1 MLNTV
6 LFFKSKR
13 IYFTFRVGVNSNTD
27 TSFLR
32 IYGTGSHRKI
42 SRHHSSLIIWVSKL
56 QMEFFDQ
63 KSSDTLKKTFS
74 STVSGPFI
82 WASLRVSCV
91 PDQDPVTSASFL
103 PEPDPTCNFIF
114 FLNPILQITFARG
127 QDSDSGQLNF

>member
-42 SRHHSSLIIWVSKL
+42 SRHHSSLLIWVSKL

-63 KSSDTLKKTFS
+63 KSSDTLKKSLS

-103 PEPDPTCNFIF
+103 PEPDPTFKFYLLFKPNFTDHF
-114 FLNPILQITFARG
+114 CEGAGF
-127 QDSDSGQLNF
+127 